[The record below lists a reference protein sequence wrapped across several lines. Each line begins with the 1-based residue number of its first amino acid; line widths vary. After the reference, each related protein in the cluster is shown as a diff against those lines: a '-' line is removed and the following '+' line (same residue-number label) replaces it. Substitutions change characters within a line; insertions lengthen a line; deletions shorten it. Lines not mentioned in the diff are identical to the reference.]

1 MRIRPAVYGF
11 VVATTLLA
19 ACRVPVESGPPIA
32 DPAAAAAGLLE
43 SSHGQEPSF
52 VRFDWAYGDRR
63 GDVDGDGAARFNP
76 PDSLRLDLFTS
87 GEVAMAVALA
97 GERLTSLGEIE
108 EIEVPPR
115 SFLFA
120 MAGLFRPDSGV
131 PPRAFEADGDT
142 VLVYGPEERRLYFWA
157 DGGRL
162 VKVEERRHGRLR
174 RKVELTWSGDSA
186 WPSEAEFRDLD
197 APSRVR
203 WTTTATRILGE
214 PHRSDI
220 FVLPNSR

>member
-1 MRIRPAVYGF
+1 MRTSSTACLLAC
-11 VVATTLLA
+11 ATTLLA

-32 DPAAAAAGLLE
+32 DPAATAARLLAASGVE
-43 SSHGQEPSF
+43 EPARVDFAWWYS
-52 VRFDWAYGDRR
+52 DRR
-63 GDVDGDGAARFNP
+63 GDVEGDGVARFNP

-108 EIEVPPR
+108 DIEVPPR

-120 MAGLFRPDSGV
+120 MAGLFRPEPGM
-131 PPRAFEADGDT
+131 PPRAFEAGGDT
-142 VLVYGPEERRLYFWA
+142 VLVYGPEDRRLYFWA

-174 RKVELTWSGDSA
+174 RKVELTWEGEA
-186 WPSEAEFRDLD
+186 EWPSEAEFRDLEE
-197 APSRVR
+197 PSRVR
-203 WTTTATRILGE
+203 WTTSETRAPGE

-220 FVLPNSR
+220 FMLPHAR

>member
-1 MRIRPAVYGF
+1 MIVCAAALVG
-11 VVATTLLA
+11 

-32 DPAAAAAGLLE
+32 DPGATAARLLE
-43 SSHGQEPSF
+43 ASGGQRPAF
-52 VRFDWAYGDRR
+52 VRFEWAYGDRR

-97 GERLTSLGEIE
+97 DDALTSLGEIE
-108 EIEVPPR
+108 DIEIPPR

-120 MAGLFRPDSGV
+120 MAGLFRPDPGV
-131 PPRAFEADGDT
+131 PPRGFEADGDT
-142 VLVYGPEERRLYFWA
+142 VLVYGPEARRLYFWA

-162 VKVEERRHGRLR
+162 VRVEERDHGRLR
-174 RKVELTWSGDSA
+174 RRVELTWDGASE
-186 WPSEAEFRDLD
+186 WPSEAEFRDLEE
-197 APSRVR
+197 PSRVR
-203 WTTTATRILGE
+203 WTTTETHMLEE

-220 FVLPNSR
+220 FTLPHAR